1 MDYGSAYKTKANK
14 LPEPLKEAVQ
24 GFHRQALHAWLLA
37 FTHPIT
43 EELMRFEAPLPED
56 MEQLLKTSGAA
67 LYKMPKMPV
76 HETVLLFLNWKSGF
90 CAGYAL
96 SGIS

>member
-1 MDYGSAYKTKANK
+1 MAHIGHPLVGDMDYGSAYKTKANK

-43 EELMRFEAPLPED
+43 EELMRFEAPLPGRY
-56 MEQLLKTSGAA
+56 GAA
-67 LYKMPKMPV
+67 
-76 HETVLLFLNWKSGF
+76 SGNF
-90 CAGYAL
+90 RRCT
-96 SGIS
+96 I